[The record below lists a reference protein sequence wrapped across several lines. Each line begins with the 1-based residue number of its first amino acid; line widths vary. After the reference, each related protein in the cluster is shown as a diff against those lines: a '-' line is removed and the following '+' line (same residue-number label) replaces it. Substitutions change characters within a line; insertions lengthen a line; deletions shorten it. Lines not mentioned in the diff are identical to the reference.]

1 MSVLKF
7 GEERRPPRAL
17 ARAATDDRAR
27 EKIGGFARRIA
38 WSGAKIANGMST
50 SVRHVVDRASWTLFD
65 QCTVSAGNFLL
76 NVLLAR
82 ALGQDEYGKFALFL
96 GAIFILRVVDYA
108 MISYPL
114 SLRLP
119 VAREQ
124 DHAGLL
130 GFTVLLAAAL
140 SLVLVAV
147 MGLGVALLGAV
158 DLLLPACLCYLCWQ
172 AQETA
177 RRCLLAEF
185 RYREAI
191 PGDAIAYVGQAIL
204 LVVLLRL
211 TTVTLSTTLYA
222 MSAAFAFGAVVHAS
236 KLRFAWPRFAG
247 VGRLILDYFSVGKWS
262 LVVYLLQ
269 LLRVQLLPWL
279 LATLSG
285 TASTASLQASFNIAN
300 MMNPVVLGMGNAVP
314 QIAAHAHRSAGIR
327 GAVRAASGYLLFGL
341 APILVICF
349 AGVLLPHSLLR
360 AAYGPSS
367 PYLAVALCLQL
378 LMVAGV
384 LDYVAE
390 MISKTL
396 LGVQAG
402 KPAFLVNVASVVT
415 ALALAVLLIGPL
427 GVTGACLALVAASLV
442 RMVGAAISMAWLI
455 RRDESRSAVDGD
467 RPIGRGASGPE

>member
-1 MSVLKF
+1 MSILKF
-7 GEERRPPRAL
+7 DEEQQSARVLRQAGGDADAHPGRAGVGRRA
-17 ARAATDDRAR
+17 
-27 EKIGGFARRIA
+27 A
-38 WSGAKIANGMST
+38 WSGARVVRGMSL
-50 SVRHVVDRASWTLFD
+50 SVKRVVDRASWTLFD

-82 ALGQDEYGKFALFL
+82 ALGQHDYGRFALFL
-96 GAIFILRVVDYA
+96 GAIFVLRTVDYS

-119 VAREQ
+119 VAKEHER
-124 DHAGLL
+124 AGLL

-140 SLVLVAV
+140 SVVLLAV
-147 MGLGVALLGAV
+147 MGLGVTLLGAA
-158 DLLLPACLCYLCWQ
+158 DLLVPACLCYLCWQ
-172 AQETA
+172 GQETA

-185 RYREAI
+185 RYREAV
-191 PGDAIAYVGQAIL
+191 PGDAVAYVGQPIL
-204 LVVLLRL
+204 LMVLLRL

-222 MSAAFAFGAVVHAS
+222 MAAAFALGAIVHAS
-236 KLRFAWPRFAG
+236 KLRIAWPRFDGAR
-247 VGRLILDYFSVGKWS
+247 RLPFEYFSVGKWS

-269 LLRVQLLPWL
+269 LLRVQFLPWL

-314 QIAAHAHRSAGIR
+314 QIAAHAHRSAGVR
-327 GAVRAASGYLLFGL
+327 GAIRAAYGYLLFGL

-349 AGVLLPHSLLR
+349 AGVVLPHSLLR
-360 AAYGPSS
+360 MAYGPSS

-378 LMVAGV
+378 LMLAGV

-402 KPAFLVNVASVVT
+402 KLAFFVNVAAAATVL
-415 ALALAVLLIGPL
+415 ALALLLIGPL
-427 GVTGACLALVAASLV
+427 GVVGACLALLAASLV
-442 RMVGAAISMAWLI
+442 RMVCAAASMAWLV
-455 RRDESRSAVDGD
+455 RLDKSRAIKEGRSDD
-467 RPIGRGASGPE
+467 REALRLG